1 MNAQNFLYLG
11 RGLNYPIALEGA
23 LKLKEISY
31 IHAEG
36 YAAGEMKHGP
46 IALIDQ
52 NMPVVVLATRSPV
65 LEKIQGNLE
74 EVAARG
80 GRLIALTEADNY
92 QVIER
97 VESFITG
104 ARGAPG
110 ALPHRAL
117 SPSAAFGL
125 PHCRPQGHGRG
136 PAPQPGK
143 KRHRGVGEIFWGE
156 GQGAVAPCP
165 PPTPPSQP
173 FKFFPE
179 PGPLATALED
189 PKNSRDWG
197 RGCGEG
203 VRALWPLAPSPA
215 NFFPEATGTLK
226 DCPDQAKLIDSRNVS
241 RNPVRFVMD
250 EKLMPRDKFHRDIE
264 VLKEQLMKMAG
275 LAEAALDRSI
285 TALMTRDADL
295 AREVI
300 KGDTV
305 INELEEELDNA
316 CVRVIALYQ
325 PVAVDLRQVMAVDHL
340 IVELERLGDLAVN
353 VAEEAL
359 NLEQLPATELHRDLA
374 RMTKMVQHMLR
385 DSLRSFLSQDAV
397 LAREVCKQD
406 DEVDYLDRAL
416 IRELLE
422 YMGRSR
428 EALALGLAQIT
439 VVRNLERAGD
449 HATNIAEQVV
459 YMVEG
464 ESIRHRCQG

>member
-1 MNAQNFLYLG
+1 
-11 RGLNYPIALEGA
+11 
-23 LKLKEISY
+23 
-31 IHAEG
+31 
-36 YAAGEMKHGP
+36 
-46 IALIDQ
+46 
-52 NMPVVVLATRSPV
+52 MPVCTGWKPV
-65 LEKIQGNLE
+65 PPFPNKWI
-74 EVAARG
+74 G
-80 GRLIALTEADNY
+80 G
-92 QVIER
+92 
-97 VESFITG
+97 
-104 ARGAPG
+104 
-110 ALPHRAL
+110 
-117 SPSAAFGL
+117 
-125 PHCRPQGHGRG
+125 
-136 PAPQPGK
+136 
-143 KRHRGVGEIFWGE
+143 
-156 GQGAVAPCP
+156 
-165 PPTPPSQP
+165 
-173 FKFFPE
+173 
-179 PGPLATALED
+179 
-189 PKNSRDWG
+189 
-197 RGCGEG
+197 G
-203 VRALWPLAPSPA
+203 VRALWPLASAPA
-215 NFFPEATGTLK
+215 NFIPEAKGPLK

-241 RNPVRFVMD
+241 CNPARFVMD
-250 EKLMPRDKFHRDIE
+250 EKLMPKDKFRRDIDG
-264 VLKEQLMKMAG
+264 LKEQLMKMAA

-300 KGDTV
+300 KGDAV

-359 NLEQLPATELHRDLA
+359 NLEELPATELHRDLA

>member
-1 MNAQNFLYLG
+1 
-11 RGLNYPIALEGA
+11 
-23 LKLKEISY
+23 
-31 IHAEG
+31 
-36 YAAGEMKHGP
+36 
-46 IALIDQ
+46 
-52 NMPVVVLATRSPV
+52 
-65 LEKIQGNLE
+65 
-74 EVAARG
+74 
-80 GRLIALTEADNY
+80 
-92 QVIER
+92 
-97 VESFITG
+97 
-104 ARGAPG
+104 
-110 ALPHRAL
+110 
-117 SPSAAFGL
+117 
-125 PHCRPQGHGRG
+125 
-136 PAPQPGK
+136 
-143 KRHRGVGEIFWGE
+143 
-156 GQGAVAPCP
+156 
-165 PPTPPSQP
+165 
-173 FKFFPE
+173 
-179 PGPLATALED
+179 
-189 PKNSRDWG
+189 
-197 RGCGEG
+197 
-203 VRALWPLAPSPA
+203 
-215 NFFPEATGTLK
+215 
-226 DCPDQAKLIDSRNVS
+226 
-241 RNPVRFVMD
+241 MD
-250 EKLMPRDKFHRDIE
+250 ERLMPKDKFHRDIE

-316 CVRVIALYQ
+316 CVRVVALYQ

-359 NLEQLPATELHRDLA
+359 NLEELPATELHRDLA

>member
-1 MNAQNFLYLG
+1 
-11 RGLNYPIALEGA
+11 
-23 LKLKEISY
+23 
-31 IHAEG
+31 
-36 YAAGEMKHGP
+36 
-46 IALIDQ
+46 
-52 NMPVVVLATRSPV
+52 
-65 LEKIQGNLE
+65 
-74 EVAARG
+74 
-80 GRLIALTEADNY
+80 
-92 QVIER
+92 
-97 VESFITG
+97 
-104 ARGAPG
+104 
-110 ALPHRAL
+110 
-117 SPSAAFGL
+117 
-125 PHCRPQGHGRG
+125 
-136 PAPQPGK
+136 
-143 KRHRGVGEIFWGE
+143 
-156 GQGAVAPCP
+156 
-165 PPTPPSQP
+165 
-173 FKFFPE
+173 
-179 PGPLATALED
+179 
-189 PKNSRDWG
+189 
-197 RGCGEG
+197 
-203 VRALWPLAPSPA
+203 
-215 NFFPEATGTLK
+215 
-226 DCPDQAKLIDSRNVS
+226 
-241 RNPVRFVMD
+241 MD
-250 EKLMPRDKFHRDIE
+250 EKLMPKDKFHRDIE
-264 VLKEQLMKMAG
+264 VLKEQLFRMAA

-300 KGDTV
+300 KGDKA
-305 INELEEELDNA
+305 INDMEEELDNA

-359 NLEQLPATELHRDLA
+359 ILEELPATELHRDLA